1 MIYFPI
7 DFENLNY
14 NIKGKGLV
22 ESYVKIYLDQE
33 DSQDNLSK
41 HNDQGEADRPS
52 TQLNVQLFL
61 GILKCELR
69 RKIFINSL
77 FK

>member
-1 MIYFPI
+1 MRI
-7 DFENLNY
+7 N
-14 NIKGKGLV
+14 
-22 ESYVKIYLDQE
+22 LDQE

-41 HNDQGEADRPS
+41 HNEEGDVDRPS